1 MTKWWKD
8 KVVYQIWPKSF
19 YDGNGDGIGDLY
31 GVIEKLDYLKELGID
46 MIWLSPVY
54 ASPLVDQGYDISDYK
69 QINPLFG
76 DMQTMDKLLME
87 MKKRDMKLIM
97 DLVVNHCSSEHIW
110 FQKACEDP
118 EGKYGKYFYIRKKA
132 QGRPSNVRAYFG
144 GSVWDELPGQPD
156 YLYYHS
162 FHKEQPDL
170 NWENEELRNEVY
182 DMMNWWLAKGIAGF
196 RVDAIINIKKRLPFR
211 DYPVDREDGLS
222 DIDHL
227 VMDSDGIGEFL
238 AEMKEQTLARYDAFS
253 VGEVFGEKP
262 EELAAFVG
270 ENGYF
275 SSQFDFGPHL
285 IGKHGLCHEYEE
297 VTAET
302 YKEAIFSSQERINTI
317 GYLSNIIENHDEM
330 RGVSRYIPKEDLSD
344 TSKKALATVYFF
356 LRGIPFIYQGQE
368 IGMENCAFT
377 SMDEIDDVSTI
388 NEYEAEL
395 AAGLSEE
402 DALAAAVRYS
412 RDNARTPMQWSAE
425 QYAGFSTGKPWIKV
439 NPLYEKINV
448 AAEQEDPASVY
459 HYYKA
464 MIALRKQERYHNT
477 LVDGIFEPYLPEE
490 TNLIAYYRRTEAQ
503 RILVMVNYQKERRAV
518 SLPGAVR
525 EVLLNNLSNVELT
538 KQEIILDGYQSVV
551 LELE

>member
-1 MTKWWKD
+1 M
-8 KVVYQIWPKSF
+8 
-19 YDGNGDGIGDLY
+19 
-31 GVIEKLDYLKELGID
+31 
-46 MIWLSPVY
+46 
-54 ASPLVDQGYDISDYK
+54 
-69 QINPLFG
+69 
-76 DMQTMDKLLME
+76 
-87 MKKRDMKLIM
+87 
-97 DLVVNHCSSEHIW
+97 
-110 FQKACEDP
+110 
-118 EGKYGKYFYIRKKA
+118 
-132 QGRPSNVRAYFG
+132 
-144 GSVWDELPGQPD
+144 
-156 YLYYHS
+156 
-162 FHKEQPDL
+162 
-170 NWENEELRNEVY
+170 
-182 DMMNWWLAKGIAGF
+182 
-196 RVDAIINIKKRLPFR
+196 
-211 DYPVDREDGLS
+211 
-222 DIDHL
+222 
-227 VMDSDGIGEFL
+227 
-238 AEMKEQTLARYDAFS
+238 
-253 VGEVFGEKP
+253 
-262 EELAAFVG
+262 
-270 ENGYF
+270 
-275 SSQFDFGPHL
+275 
-285 IGKHGLCHEYEE
+285 
-297 VTAET
+297 TAET
-302 YKEAIFSSQERINTI
+302 YKEAVFASQERIKTI

-412 RDNARTPMQWSAE
+412 RDNARTPMQWSAK

-464 MIALRKQERYHNT
+464 MIALRKQERYHDT

-538 KQEIILDGYQSVV
+538 KQEIILAGYQSVV
-551 LELE
+551 LEL

>member
-76 DMQTMDKLLME
+76 DMQTMDKLLLE

-227 VMDSDGIGEFL
+227 VMDSD
-238 AEMKEQTLARYDAFS
+238 
-253 VGEVFGEKP
+253 
-262 EELAAFVG
+262 
-270 ENGYF
+270 
-275 SSQFDFGPHL
+275 
-285 IGKHGLCHEYEE
+285 
-297 VTAET
+297 
-302 YKEAIFSSQERINTI
+302 
-317 GYLSNIIENHDEM
+317 
-330 RGVSRYIPKEDLSD
+330 
-344 TSKKALATVYFF
+344 
-356 LRGIPFIYQGQE
+356 
-368 IGMENCAFT
+368 
-377 SMDEIDDVSTI
+377 EIDDVSTI

-464 MIALRKQERYHNT
+464 MIALRKQERYHDT

-538 KQEIILDGYQSVV
+538 KQEIILAGYQSVV
-551 LELE
+551 LELA

>member
-1 MTKWWKD
+1 
-8 KVVYQIWPKSF
+8 
-19 YDGNGDGIGDLY
+19 
-31 GVIEKLDYLKELGID
+31 
-46 MIWLSPVY
+46 
-54 ASPLVDQGYDISDYK
+54 
-69 QINPLFG
+69 
-76 DMQTMDKLLME
+76 
-87 MKKRDMKLIM
+87 
-97 DLVVNHCSSEHIW
+97 
-110 FQKACEDP
+110 
-118 EGKYGKYFYIRKKA
+118 
-132 QGRPSNVRAYFG
+132 
-144 GSVWDELPGQPD
+144 
-156 YLYYHS
+156 
-162 FHKEQPDL
+162 
-170 NWENEELRNEVY
+170 
-182 DMMNWWLAKGIAGF
+182 
-196 RVDAIINIKKRLPFR
+196 
-211 DYPVDREDGLS
+211 
-222 DIDHL
+222 
-227 VMDSDGIGEFL
+227 
-238 AEMKEQTLARYDAFS
+238 
-253 VGEVFGEKP
+253 
-262 EELAAFVG
+262 
-270 ENGYF
+270 
-275 SSQFDFGPHL
+275 
-285 IGKHGLCHEYEE
+285 
-297 VTAET
+297 
-302 YKEAIFSSQERINTI
+302 
-317 GYLSNIIENHDEM
+317 
-330 RGVSRYIPKEDLSD
+330 
-344 TSKKALATVYFF
+344 
-356 LRGIPFIYQGQE
+356 
-368 IGMENCAFT
+368 MENCAFT

-464 MIALRKQERYHNT
+464 MIALRKQERYHDT